1 MNRKRL
7 IIPFALSALV
17 IAVLA
22 LIPAFAV
29 VQDKNAEPFIGSF
42 KGTAKIGTGE
52 IEMPLTL
59 ELKSVDGKISGHA
72 MAANTDYKV
81 ESVKVTDGS
90 LTLNLGAGGEAPT
103 LRLKSNGD
111 KLVGDWVN
119 GTQKGTV
126 ELKKIDPNA
135 KDEISGEWDA
145 IADASGQP
153 FPFALT
159 LKVEGDKVTGSSV
172 SQLGNSNISEGSWKD
187 GKLAVILEG
196 GSGKIAL
203 AATMVD
209 GKLSGEYD
217 YAGQLQGK
225 WVAIRKK

>member
-22 LIPAFAV
+22 LVPAFAV

-111 KLVGDWVN
+111 NGGDWVN

-126 ELKKIDPNA
+126 ELKKIDRTQRT
-135 KDEISGEWDA
+135 KSQ
-145 IADASGQP
+145 ASGMRSP
-153 FPFALT
+153 TPRDSLSVHAD
-159 LKVEGDKVTGSSV
+159 VET
-172 SQLGNSNISEGSWKD
+172 
-187 GKLAVILEG
+187 
-196 GSGKIAL
+196 
-203 AATMVD
+203 
-209 GKLSGEYD
+209 
-217 YAGQLQGK
+217 
-225 WVAIRKK
+225 